1 MKKEDNQRI
10 EFPEQKITP
19 IDMDKEVRKS
29 FLEYSMSVIISR
41 ALPDVRDGMK
51 PGQRRILYAMYE
63 DNLTY
68 DKPFRKSATTVGD
81 VLGRYHPHGD
91 AAVYGSMVRMAQDFS
106 YRYPLIQGHGNFGSV
121 DGDGAAAYRYTE
133 ARLAK
138 ISDEMMRDLDK
149 EVVEFVPNFDNRRRE
164 PSVLPSRFPNLL
176 VNGSV
181 GIAVGMATNIP
192 PHNLGEV
199 IDGTVY
205 LMDNPDATTDDL
217 MQYIKGPDFPTAATI
232 YGISGIRE
240 AYETGRGRIVVRA
253 KAELDEER
261 HRIVVTEIPYQVNKA
276 MLVKAIADLHNDKRV
291 DGITDIRDES
301 GRAGMKIVID
311 CRRDANLEIIL
322 NQLYKYSQME
332 DTCAVNM
339 LALRNGEP
347 KILSLKEVLNSYILH
362 QESVITRRTEFELR
376 KALHEAHIFEG
387 YKIAIDNID
396 EVISIIRKSPDTP
409 TAKANLMER
418 FKGDGTESADI
429 NTKEGLME
437 FASSDNAGLS
447 EEQAQ
452 AIVAMPLGRLSGL
465 ERQKIE
471 EKLAAL
477 EADVVRLRGI
487 LADEGKVKQ
496 IIKDEMLEIRRKFAD
511 DRKTEIVESHED
523 IELEDLIERH
533 KCVIT
538 MTRTGYVKRQRV
550 DTFRAMG
557 KGAQGNKGLSMK
569 DEDVTEKVIVAD
581 SHSILLLFTNKGKIF
596 AKKAYMIPEAGR
608 NARGSNIVN
617 IIDITEGE
625 RVTDIV
631 SIDGFDADKFL
642 IMVTRDG
649 VIKKTPLSEYA
660 YQRKGG
666 KIAINLDEGDELV
679 YTGVS
684 DGSFDVFVATH
695 TGRGSR
701 YSEEDV
707 RSVGRTSRGVT
718 AIKFKN
724 EGDYIV
730 GATLICNDP
739 EWIAKNQLVTITENG
754 QGKRCSFDLFSRM
767 NRPNTGVFCHD
778 IEKAGAPL
786 AGIAVAT
793 VDEDVVMITDG
804 GYVKRIGVDKIREI
818 GSTKSKGVGLIK
830 LPEGVKIVSFAV
842 TEKAEEEE
850 EAVEGAESTETVETV
865 EGVESAGGAESVEE

>member
-1 MKKEDNQRI
+1 MKKEDNHNI
-10 EFPEQKITP
+10 EFPDQKILP
-19 IDMDKEVRKS
+19 VDMNREVRKS

-91 AAVYGSMVRMAQDFS
+91 SAVYGSMVRMAQDFS

-138 ISDEMMRDLDK
+138 ISDEMMRDIEKD
-149 EVVEFVPNFDNRRRE
+149 VVEFVPNFDNRRKE
-164 PSVLPSRFPNLL
+164 PTVLPSRFPNLL

-199 IDGTVY
+199 IDGTIY
-205 LMDNPDATTDDL
+205 LMEHPDATTDDL

-232 YGISGIRE
+232 YGVAGIRQ
-240 AYETGRGRIVVRA
+240 AYETGRGRVMVRA
-253 KAELDEER
+253 KAVLDEER
-261 HRIVVTEIPYQVNKA
+261 HRILITEIPYMVNKS
-276 MLVKAIADLHNDKRV
+276 MLVKSIADLHRDKRV
-291 DGITDIRDES
+291 DGISDLRDES
-301 GRAGMKIVID
+301 GRDGMKIVID
-311 CRRDANLEIIL
+311 CKRDANLEIVL
-322 NQLYKYSQME
+322 NQLYKYSQLQ
-332 DTCAVNM
+332 DTCAINM
-339 LALRNGEP
+339 LALKNGEP
-347 KILSLKEVLNSYILH
+347 KVLSLKEILNCYVEH
-362 QESVITRRTEFELR
+362 QESVIRRRTEFELKR
-376 KALHEAHIFEG
+376 ALHDAHINEG

-409 TAKANLMER
+409 TAKINLMER
-418 FKGDGTESADI
+418 FKGDGTQNADI
-429 NTKEGLME
+429 NTHEGLME
-437 FASSDNAGLS
+437 FAGSENAGLS
-447 EEQAQ
+447 DEQAT
-452 AIVAMPLGRLSGL
+452 AIVTMQLGRLSGL

-471 EKLAAL
+471 DKLSELYA
-477 EADVVRLRGI
+477 EISKLRSI
-487 LADEGKVKQ
+487 LADEEKIKE
-496 IIKDEMLEIRRKFAD
+496 IIKEEMLEIRRKFGD
-511 DRKTEIVESHED
+511 ERKTEIVESHDD
-523 IELEDLIERH
+523 IDLEDLIERH
-533 KCVIT
+533 TCVIT

-557 KGAQGNKGLSMK
+557 KGAQGHKGLSMK

-581 SHSILLLFTNKGKIF
+581 SHSILLMFTNLGKIF
-596 AKKAYMIPEAGR
+596 AKKAYMIPEAGK

-617 IIDITEGE
+617 LIELSEGE

-631 SIDGFDADKFL
+631 SVDGFDADKFL
-642 IMVTRDG
+642 IMVTKNG
-649 VIKKTPLSEYA
+649 VIKKTPLSEYE

-684 DGSFDVFVATH
+684 DGTYDVFIATH
-695 TGRGSR
+695 SGRGSR

-730 GATLICNDP
+730 GATLIKNNP
-739 EWIAKNQLVTITENG
+739 EWVAENQLVTVTENG
-754 QGKRCSFDLFSRM
+754 QGKRCSFDCFSRM
-767 NRPNTGVFCHD
+767 NRPNTGVYCHD

-786 AGIAVAT
+786 AGIGVAT
-793 VDEDVVMITDG
+793 VNDDIVMITNE
-804 GYVKRIGVDKIREI
+804 GYVKRLGVDKIREI

-830 LPEGVKIVSFAV
+830 LPEGIKIVSFAV
-842 TEKAEEEE
+842 TEKAEEEPE
-850 EAVEGAESTETVETV
+850 GEENETEAEMTPETEAVNETGDAE
-865 EGVESAGGAESVEE
+865 

>member
-1 MKKEDNQRI
+1 MKKEENQRI

-133 ARLAK
+133 ARLAR

-205 LMDNPDATTDDL
+205 LMDNPDATTDEL
-217 MQYIKGPDFPTAATI
+217 MQYIKGPDFPTGATI

-240 AYETGRGRIVVRA
+240 AYETGRGRVVVRA

-261 HRIVVTEIPYQVNKA
+261 HRIVVREIPYQVNKA

-301 GRAGMKIVID
+301 GRDGMKIVID

-322 NQLYKYSQME
+322 NQLYKYSQLE

-347 KILSLKEVLNSYILH
+347 KILSLKEVLNAYILH
-362 QESVITRRTEFELR
+362 QESVITRRTEFELK
-376 KALHEAHIFEG
+376 KALREAHLFEG
-387 YKIAIDNID
+387 YKVAIDNID

-409 TAKANLMER
+409 TAKINLMER
-418 FKGDGTESADI
+418 FKGDGTQNADI
-429 NTKEGLME
+429 NTREGLVD
-437 FASSDNAGLS
+437 FASSSNAGLS

-477 EADVVRLRGI
+477 EADVERLRGI
-487 LADEGKVKQ
+487 LADEGKIKQ

-511 DRKTEIVESHED
+511 DRKTDIVESHDD

-557 KGAQGNKGLSMK
+557 KSAQGHKGLTMK
-569 DEDVTEKVIVAD
+569 EEDVTEKVIVVD
-581 SHSILLLFTNKGKIF
+581 SHSILLLFTNMGKIF

-617 IIDITEGE
+617 IIDIAEGE

-631 SIDGFDADKFL
+631 SIEGFDADKFL
-642 IMVTRDG
+642 IMVTRNG
-649 VIKKTPLSEYA
+649 VIKKTPLSEYE

-684 DGSFDVFVATH
+684 DGTYDVFVATH
-695 TGRGSR
+695 SGRGSR
-701 YSEEDV
+701 YSEQDV
-707 RSVGRTSRGVT
+707 RTVGRTSRGVT

-730 GATLICNDP
+730 GATLIRNDP
-739 EWIAKNQLVTITENG
+739 EWTAVNQLVTITENG
-754 QGKRCSFDLFSRM
+754 QGKRCSFDLFNRM

-793 VDEDVVMITDG
+793 VDEDVVMITNG

-830 LPEGVKIVSFAV
+830 LPEGIKIVSFAV
-842 TEKAEEEE
+842 TEKDGDEDEAETET
-850 EAVEGAESTETVETV
+850 EAQTETEIGAETEGAETVE
-865 EGVESAGGAESVEE
+865 